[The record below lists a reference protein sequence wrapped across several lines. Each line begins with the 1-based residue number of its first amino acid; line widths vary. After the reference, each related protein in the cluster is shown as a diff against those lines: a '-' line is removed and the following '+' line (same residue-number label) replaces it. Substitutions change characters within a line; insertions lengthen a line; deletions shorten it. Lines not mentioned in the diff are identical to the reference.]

1 MTTLPYNLGE
11 TTTLGFAVD
20 QADGT
25 PMPLDGLQ
33 LRVVVFLTGA
43 DLVIPAYAV
52 ADYVVPPGETEQV
65 WHPSIISF
73 DLTPENFQLLP
84 RLWPCAPEIN
94 DGTGWRQLP
103 GPDHFIKAWRR

>member
-25 PMPLDGLQ
+25 PMPLEGLQ

-52 ADYVVPPGETEQV
+52 ADYVTPAGQTEQV

-73 DLTPENFQLLP
+73 DLTPENFPLPP

-94 DGTGWRQLP
+94 DGTGWAQLP